1 MANNI
6 TPGKS
11 EASRE
16 TRSNRVFQTICI
28 LQPIEHKKLLKFLK
42 SPYFNQSKTLTELC
56 AVLIAISAKGEEGF
70 IKEKVWAKVFPGKP
84 FNDINFRKACSDL
97 LELMETFMA
106 TEVFIN
112 DQFRLSID
120 KIEYVVS
127 QKIEPLY
134 RTVVAENEKLSA
146 GKSYFTQMDYYYNYL
161 FEKKYHKLMNFD
173 VKMNQKLN
181 IEKISDNLDI
191 FYLIDKLK
199 AICNGLVQS
208 KISSVEY
215 DLNEVASILSLCK
228 KFDLDKHA
236 ELATYYYR
244 LFTLTDGDNFEHYY
258 KLKNVLEQN
267 AHQIPQ
273 SEAIEIF
280 ETTLNY
286 CIGRANKGDKNFLPE
301 YFELFLKAIQQKVF
315 VVNGELA
322 TWRFNNIVVVG
333 LRLGKLDWADQF
345 VEKNKDLLSENIRA
359 NIVKFNLARIN
370 LYKKDYEKV
379 LDHVRDVEYEDI
391 IINLTSKIM
400 TSIAYYELDEYET
413 LDSFIEAFRTFIN
426 RQKDIQTGLK
436 QSHLLFLGFERKL
449 MRTSPGDKKAIE
461 KLREDIL
468 AAKPNPVNKEWLLEK
483 LEELQ

>member
-1 MANNI
+1 MADST
-6 TPGKS
+6 TPGKN
-11 EASRE
+11 EVSRE

-56 AVLIAISAKGEEGF
+56 AVLIALSAKGEEGF

-106 TEVFIN
+106 SEIYFSDN
-112 DQFRLSID
+112 NRLLLD
-120 KIEYVVS
+120 KIEFVTR

-134 RTVVAENEKLSA
+134 RNVISENERLLIDKNYL
-146 GKSYFTQMDYYYNYL
+146 TQTDYYHAYQ

-181 IEKISDNLDI
+181 IEKISDNLDV

-199 AICNGLVQS
+199 IQCNAQVQ
-208 KISSVEY
+208 KLISAVEY
-215 DLNEVASILSLCK
+215 DLNNAGAVLRLCN
-228 KFDLDKHA
+228 KFEFSKYP
-236 ELATYYYR
+236 ELGIYYYSY
-244 LFTLTDGDNFEHYY
+244 FTLTDGDNLEHYY
-258 KLKNVLEQN
+258 KLKVILEDN
-267 AHQIPQ
+267 AQSIPQ
-273 SEAIEIF
+273 LEGIEIF
-280 ETTLNY
+280 DTALNY
-286 CIGRANKGDKNFLPE
+286 CIGRVNKGNKDFLHE

-449 MRTSPGDKKAIE
+449 MRTSPGDKKNIE
-461 KLREDIL
+461 KLREDII

-483 LEELQ
+483 LEELK